1 MLSRP
6 LHHFLDSIF
15 LRFSGGDAIRADE
28 LRMRATGSFLAF
40 IMVSYIPLI
49 AAVVLLMMN
58 RPEPVNVAVERD
70 QLSAIEAFATRYVD
84 TYLKDPSNTAAIKQ
98 FYDGDVPASPLPA
111 GGRALR
117 ASSALPGVFMDGFQ
131 TYSVVV
137 DAEIPKAANPSNA
150 AESNPMVFVRLQVD
164 ISADH
169 RNYFRAFTLP
179 HARPD
184 RPSGVPVELST
195 QTVVSE
201 DRPIYNIVSGFLSAM
216 LTGQG
221 DLAPYVAP
229 GSGLTAAQPPRFTT
243 MAIER
248 IHTNNDLANSQNV
261 PPKADGVEVT
271 VRATMQTASG
281 VLMPMDFPLVMSVGG
296 GHWQVDR
303 INDAPSILTPNDPDA
318 PQQQTTTPTTTT
330 STTKPPQYTSN
341 ATPEGS

>member
-6 LHHFLDSIF
+6 LHRLLDSIF
-15 LRFSGGDAIRADE
+15 LRVSGGDAIRADE

-40 IMVSYIPLI
+40 IMVSYIPLV
-49 AAVVLLMMN
+49 AAVALLMVN

-70 QLSAIEAFATRYVD
+70 QLSAIEAYATRYVD

-98 FYDGDVPASPLPA
+98 FYDGDVPASALPA

-117 ASSALPGVFMDGFQ
+117 ASSALPGVYLDGFQ

-137 DAEIPKAANPSNA
+137 DAEIPKAANATNA
-150 AESNPMVFVRLQVD
+150 ASMVFVRLQVD

-195 QTVVSE
+195 QTLVSE

-221 DLAPYVAP
+221 DLAPYVAS
-229 GSGLTAAQPPRFTT
+229 GSGLTASQPPRFTT
-243 MAIER
+243 MEIER
-248 IHTNNDLANSQNV
+248 IQTNNDLANSQNV

-271 VRATMQTASG
+271 VRAVMQTASG
-281 VLMPMDFPLVMSVGG
+281 VLMPMDFPLVMSVAG

-303 INDAPSILTPNDPDA
+303 INDAPSILAPNDPES
-318 PQQQTTTPTTTT
+318 PQQSSTTVPTTT
-330 STTKPPQYTSN
+330 STTTPPQYSPST
-341 ATPEGS
+341 TPEGNS